1 MRVAAGIIP
10 TMRGVKRQKEKLM
23 TAAEFLEVL
32 LLAVALSMDAFAV
45 SMCKGLAMPKATYR
59 DGFVCGAWFGGFQG
73 LMPVAG
79 FFLGSL
85 FYEAIKN
92 VDHWIAFGLLAIIGI
107 NMLREAFSNDCECHS
122 ADMSAKTMF
131 VMAVATSIDAMA
143 AGISMAMDQTNIWVA
158 ASLIAVITC
167 SLCTVGVKIGGVV
180 GCKYE
185 KKAQIAGGVVLI
197 LLGLKILAEHLGWL
211 PW

>member
-1 MRVAAGIIP
+1 
-10 TMRGVKRQKEKLM
+10 M
-23 TAAEFLEVL
+23 TLPEFIEVL
-32 LLAVALSMDAFAV
+32 VLAVALSMDAFAV
-45 SMCKGLAMPKATYR
+45 SMCKGLAMPKATYK
-59 DGFVCGAWFGGFQG
+59 DGLVCGVWFGGFQG
-73 LMPVAG
+73 IMPIAG

-85 FYEAIKN
+85 FYKAIMN
-92 VDHWIAFGLLAIIGI
+92 FDHWIAFGLLAIIGI
-107 NMLREAFSNDCECHS
+107 NMLKEAFSSGCDCENHN
-122 ADMSAKTMF
+122 DDLSAKTMF

-143 AGISMAMDQTNIWVA
+143 AGISMAMDKVNIWVA

-167 SLCTVGVKIGGVV
+167 GLCTVGVKLGGVV

-197 LLGLKILAEHLGWL
+197 LLGLKILAEHMGWL

>member
-1 MRVAAGIIP
+1 
-10 TMRGVKRQKEKLM
+10 M
-23 TAAEFLEVL
+23 TFPEFLEVL

-59 DGFVCGAWFGGFQG
+59 DGLVCGLWFGSFQA
-73 LMPVAG
+73 LMPTAG

-85 FYEAIKN
+85 FYNAIKA

-107 NMLREAFSNDCECHS
+107 NMLREAFSSDCDCENHS

-131 VMAVATSIDAMA
+131 VMAIATSIDAMA
-143 AGISMAMDQTNIWVA
+143 AGISMAMDGTNIWVA
-158 ASLIAVITC
+158 AALIGVITC
-167 SLCTVGVKIGGVV
+167 GLCTVGVKIGNVV
-180 GCKYE
+180 GSRYE